1 MVETLWDLDETGA
14 GEQRVLS
21 KKEREFLMTGD
32 SGTYTTADMERRSAT
47 KAEKLPDRVQQ
58 LIEDVSLLHY
68 RGYIGTDA
76 SSEIWENLLTVK
88 NRSQTVRDSPIV
100 RTVNQHS
107 GAETN
112 LGFEIASLLRMIHD
126 DPVPTD
132 LVWGV
137 IVGLI
142 GESSEEWETEVGN
155 LVELFD
161 DLEEQYE
168 WRLFSAG
175 AEAHQDD
182 GFFEERE
189 EIREIL
195 REQGFAPAPPLVNAV
210 LLEYTNSGQSGLL
223 ERTEKSWRADPDQ
236 TEHPK
241 PPDETPSP
249 EEIRRTNLESIVSRL
264 DEQTH
269 LWSLDRL
276 AKDLR
281 EDAIRI
287 QSRQWRGVDPDQALR
302 FVKQNGETQIQ
313 EFEQTTTKGQNNMTT
328 ALRRLA
334 YEDSSWVN
342 RPVLRENEG
351 KNMYWDLTP
360 YGELLYE
367 VRVVHNCS
375 TNWMYNFVVDQEHF
389 DSQLDQLVSEL
400 V

>member
-1 MVETLWDLDETGA
+1 MGERLWDLDETGA

-32 SGTYTTADMERRSAT
+32 SGTYTTADMERRSAG

-68 RGYIGTDA
+68 RGYIGTDD
-76 SSEIWENLLTVK
+76 SIEIWQNLLTVK
-88 NRSQTVRDSPIV
+88 SRSQTIRDSPIV
-100 RTVNQHS
+100 RTVNKHS
-107 GAETN
+107 GTETN
-112 LGFEIASLLRMIHD
+112 LGFAIASLLRMIHD
-126 DPVPTD
+126 DPVPKD

-142 GESSEEWETEVGN
+142 GESSEEWETEARN

-161 DLEEQYE
+161 NLKEQYE

-175 AEAHQDD
+175 AEAHKDD
-182 GFFEERE
+182 GFLEERE

-195 REQGFAPAPPLVNAV
+195 REQGFAPAPPLIDAA
-210 LLEYTNSGQSGLL
+210 LLEYTNKEQSDLL
-223 ERTEKSWRADPDQ
+223 GPIEKSWYADPVQ
-236 TEHPK
+236 TDHPK
-241 PPDETPSP
+241 PPNETQSP
-249 EEIRRTNLESIVSRL
+249 GEIRRANLKSIISRL

-281 EDAIRI
+281 EDAVRI
-287 QSRQWRGVDPDQALR
+287 QKRQWRGVDPDRAIR
-302 FVKQNGETQIQ
+302 FVKQNGEKQVQ
-313 EFEQTTTKGQNNMTT
+313 DFEQSSIKGQNNMTT

-334 YEDSSWVN
+334 HKDSSWVN
-342 RPVLRENEG
+342 QPVMRENEG
-351 KNMYWDLTP
+351 ENMYWDLTP

-375 TNWMYNFVVDQEHF
+375 TNWMYKFVVNPEDF
-389 DSQLDQLVSEL
+389 DDRLAQLILEL
-400 V
+400 I